1 MKIGVYGLGRF
12 GSFWAGAI
20 AKNTPE
26 SEVVAYSRNEHPLP
40 EGVKRVSEDEVLS
53 ADMIFFCVAISSFE
67 AVLERVSGRI
77 KKGAIVMDTCS
88 VKTYPAKWMQ
98 KYLKDDD
105 VYLVATH
112 PMFGPDSA
120 KNGVKDLPL
129 VLCPI
134 EGENEAFIKV
144 KELFSSWHLR
154 VIVMSPTEHDLQAA
168 YSQGVT
174 HFVGRTLKKLG
185 IESTLIGT
193 KGFNS
198 LLQIMEQT
206 CNDPMQLFY
215 DLQRYNPYTRKM
227 RKELSN
233 AFSYVDGQVEAVE
246 EPEFE

>member
-1 MKIGVYGLGRF
+1 MRIGVYGLGRF

-20 AKNTPE
+20 AENA
-26 SEVVAYSRNEHPLP
+26 SDAEVFAYSRNEHPLP
-40 EGVKRVSEDEVLS
+40 KNVKFVSEDELLNC
-53 ADMIFFCVAISSFE
+53 DLIFFCVAISSFE
-67 AVLERVSGRI
+67 SVLERVAGRI

-88 VKTYPAKWMQ
+88 VKTYPARWMK
-98 KYLKDDD
+98 KYLKEDE
-105 VYLVATH
+105 VSLIATH

-120 KNGVKDLPL
+120 KNGVKGLPM

-134 EGENEAFIKV
+134 EGEDEVFNKMKSFFE
-144 KELFSSWHLR
+144 SWKLN
-154 VIVMSPTEHDLQAA
+154 VIVMSPEEHDKQAA

-174 HFVGRTLKKLG
+174 HLIGRTLKKLG

-198 LLQIMEQT
+198 LLVIMEQT

-215 DLQRYNPYTRKM
+215 DLQRYNPYTRTM
-227 RKELSN
+227 RKKLSN

-246 EPEFE
+246 ELEFE